1 MAHLP
6 RLPGTITSSTMRPP
20 VPASS
25 RTREI
30 RILLIEDHPIVR
42 ECLELRFSRE
52 SDLTVCASVGSASAA
67 FPAIEQTH
75 PDLAIVDISLP
86 DAHGLELIK
95 DIHARFPQLRMVVFS
110 MHDEELY
117 GERALRAGARGYV
130 TKNEP
135 PGRIVQAVR
144 EVFAGRLAV
153 SDALA
158 QKLLSAMHSSNAST
172 SSNIELLSDR
182 ELEVFQLLGQGVG
195 TREIAERLNRGVKT
209 IETYRTRIKEK
220 LAVTSASELIVRA
233 ATWVAGRS

>member
-1 MAHLP
+1 
-6 RLPGTITSSTMRPP
+6 
-20 VPASS
+20 
-25 RTREI
+25 
-30 RILLIEDHPIVR
+30 
-42 ECLELRFSRE
+42 
-52 SDLTVCASVGSASAA
+52 
-67 FPAIEQTH
+67 
-75 PDLAIVDISLP
+75 
-86 DAHGLELIK
+86 
-95 DIHARFPQLRMVVFS
+95 